1 MCIRDRYNAEN
12 PWSKAFSI
20 RSKYKGAYRVKPL
33 MYSESLGEVLILV
46 DDERLVWYHLESE
59 RVEKVRINRIL
70 PRLTSNAKFY
80 TESLFQF
87 PQDRQPQ
94 NLLHEIR
101 GTKQQQKKRETTAE
115 VANLKRKKQLN

>member
-1 MCIRDRYNAEN
+1 MNDYSAEN

-20 RSKYKGAYRVKPL
+20 MSKKVFRDCGVKPL

-59 RVEKVRINRIL
+59 RVEKVRINWIL

-87 PQDRQPQ
+87 PKDRQPQ

-101 GTKQQQKKRETTAE
+101 GTKQQEKNRERTAA
-115 VANLKRKKQLN
+115 VANSKRKKQLN